1 MKFSKA
7 WLQKYSKEPLPDTNV
22 LEDLITLNAFEIE
35 EVTSYEGDDV
45 LDLKI
50 LPNRAHDA
58 LGHRGVARD
67 ITALAKTTFVDNETY
82 YQAEGDEQ
90 VPAPLI
96 KVEDASA
103 CTRFMSAGVDGVV
116 VTESPEWLR
125 CLLESIGQKSINSI
139 VDITNYVQF
148 AINKPM
154 HAYDTHLVDGG
165 TLVARFAQ
173 EGETL
178 TTLDEKELTLN
189 TKTLVIAD
197 ASKPLGLAG
206 IKGGKYSG
214 ISSATTSVIVES
226 ANFNPALIRKTSQIY
241 GIRTDASKRFE
252 NEISDSLVE
261 EGLRMTLALIQKLNP
276 QARVSPLVDVAS
288 SKKFTYTTAVSLD
301 EINKHLGTTYTQE
314 GTASVFDRLGFRY
327 DYTSL
332 KTMIERRMEEV
343 KGATYKNPSSVRSD
357 APKEFSCSA
366 LMSYLFLGVWQPS
379 IAIDKYVYGEKID
392 KEGLIYGD
400 LVFSN
405 SGIDELGIFR
415 TESVEFLS
423 GTSVVGAPIDHV
435 GMYIGDNKVYH
446 ISSKSVSPVVETIG
460 ESEYFKGD
468 LRFARVADVTKD
480 YFFVTVPDE
489 RLDIRLKE
497 DLIEEVVR
505 VEGLSS
511 VPSVLPKLE
520 RKGVPHKRLFYEN
533 KIKNILYSS
542 GFSDIMT
549 YSFGGVGDVKIK
561 KGLASDKEHLRASL
575 APGLLSAFSLN
586 MQNAPLLKTNLIQLY
601 EFGNVFSRQGEKRE
615 VALLVDDG
623 KKKTSYAEDIDM
635 TISSLK
641 HALGVEVIEY
651 EVVSTKPYCVVID
664 FDALITNLPTP
675 DQYESL
681 TSHTLTTTYAPVS
694 PYPFIVRD
702 IACFV
707 PGVVTWE
714 TLREVVK
721 PHLSSLV
728 VSVDLFDTFTKTFE
742 DGTQKTSYAFRLVL
756 QSYERTLTDIEANEV
771 AEKVYEALKK
781 EGWEIR

>member
-7 WLQKYSKEPLPDTNV
+7 WLQNYSKEPLPDTKV
-22 LEDLITLNAFEIE
+22 LADLITLNAFEIE
-35 EVTSYEGDDV
+35 EVSSHEGDDV

-67 ITALAKTTFVDNETY
+67 LTALAKTTFVDTAEY
-82 YQAEGDEQ
+82 YHEAGDST
-90 VPAPLI
+90 VPAPHI
-96 KVEDASA
+96 SIEDTNA
-103 CTRFMSAGVDGVV
+103 CTRFMSVRIDGVA
-116 VTESPEWLR
+116 VTDSPEWLR
-125 CLLESIGQKSINSI
+125 RLLESIGQKSINSI

-165 TLVARFAQ
+165 ALVARFAQ

-197 ASKPLGLAG
+197 TSKPLGLAG

-214 ISSATTSVIVES
+214 ISTSTTSVLLES
-226 ANFNPALIRKTSQIY
+226 ANFNPALIRKTSQLY

-252 NEISDSLVE
+252 NELSDSLVE
-261 EGLRMTLALIQKLNP
+261 EGLRMTVALIQKLNP
-276 QARVSPLVDVAS
+276 QAKVSPIVDVTS
-288 SKKFTYTTAVSLD
+288 SKKFTYTVAVSLD
-301 EINKHLGTTYTQE
+301 EINTKLGTSYTQE
-314 GTASVFDRLGFRY
+314 GVASVFERLGFNY
-327 DYTSL
+327 DYVSL

-343 KGATYKNPSSVRSD
+343 KGATYKNPSSMRND

-379 IAIDKYVYGEKID
+379 IAIDKYVYGEKVD
-392 KEGLIYGD
+392 KESLMFGD

-405 SGIDELGIFR
+405 SQMDELGLFR

-423 GTSVVGAPIDHV
+423 LTTVGAPIDHV
-435 GMYIGDNKVYH
+435 GMYVGDNKVYH

-460 ESEYFKGD
+460 ESEYFKSD
-468 LRFARVADVTKD
+468 VRFARVADSTKD
-480 YFFVTVPDE
+480 YFFVMVPDE
-489 RLDIRLKE
+489 RLDIRVKE

-511 VPSVLPKLE
+511 VPSVLPTLG
-520 RKGVPHKRLFYEN
+520 RTGIPHKRLYYEN
-533 KIKNILYSS
+533 KIKNLLYSS

-549 YSFGGVGDVKIK
+549 YSFGSVGDVKIK
-561 KGLASDKEHLRASL
+561 KGLASDKEHLRSSL

-601 EFGNVFSRQGEKRE
+601 EFGNVFSRQGERRE
-615 VALLVDDG
+615 VAILVDDG
-623 KKKTSYAEDIDM
+623 KKKTSYAEDLDM
-635 TISSLK
+635 IISSLK
-641 HALGVEVIEY
+641 RELGIDTIEY
-651 EVVSTKPYCVVID
+651 EVVSTKPYCVVVD
-664 FDALITNLPTP
+664 FDTLITNLPTP
-675 DQYESL
+675 DHYESL

-707 PGVVTWE
+707 PGSVTWE
-714 TLREVVK
+714 TVSEIVK

-742 DGTQKTSYAFRLVL
+742 DGVQKISYAFRLVL
-756 QSYERTLTDIEANEV
+756 QSHERTLTDIEANEV